1 MIINMLIN
9 IIKEVMK
16 REPYDYPNLIINR
29 KVDSIEDFKISDF
42 KLDDYK
48 YHDAIKVQVA
58 V

>member
-1 MIINMLIN
+1 MLIN